1 MDVFINGVELEVT
14 PESPTPPVIP
24 DIKIEAKAELEFL
37 GNNKGNWED
46 VHPNGLGMCQG
57 DW

>member
-24 DIKIEAKAELEFL
+24 DIDIQVNDALEFL
-37 GNNKGNWED
+37 GNNMGDWNAEY
-46 VHPNGLGMCQG
+46 PNGLGMCQG